1 MPQMGGS
8 IAKQRQTYTKSG
20 MKHSGIKSGIKRCI
34 GAKPGDLETLY
45 KKKQF
50 K

>member
-8 IAKQRQTYTKSG
+8 IAKQRQTYIKSG
-20 MKHSGIKSGIKRCI
+20 MKHSGIKLGIKIYI

-45 KKKQF
+45 KNQLK
-50 K
+50 